1 MKNYLFWSVLEI
13 QGATMITSGA
23 YIEHIFDEDV
33 QPLYKMHRK
42 WLTCSV
48 HFSIAWPEKDV
59 AVTYDG
65 TQFFLRG
72 LKQHEDHSVP
82 CISVRLLDDEDKFE
96 TLKKVYKFTS
106 ILGWYNRGFVD
117 ISGYVSG
124 SHPILYDAGGRVFS
138 PTMQSGKYGFSCNY
152 MPIINEELTR
162 KALAFWREGLK
173 LEEIHKGY
181 SFLSFYKVIE
191 SQFSK
196 GKAKA
201 NWITQAIPTLT
212 GRAQTRVEEL
222 QNEGIDVSKH
232 VFASGRCAVA
242 HASAGGEI
250 IDPDIPE
257 DKEQIAKD
265 LDIIKG
271 LAKKFIQEDL
281 GVPDRMDIFN
291 DRNSLEPLND
301 FINTAHLGALK
312 DGGSVLRKKLGLNGL
327 QISVNQW
334 PMPVFEG
341 LENLSLSVNSA
352 HNGIVSVTAL
362 NSNGL
367 ALTFAFDFI
376 NGKAHTQLDSSGF
389 DNTSS
394 HHSANEITFLNY
406 QKAVI
411 GNGLIELNL
420 PNGHTIDCEVVIPV
434 NIDIGRS
441 FEVMDNRIREL
452 TESA

>member
-1 MKNYLFWSVLEI
+1 
-13 QGATMITSGA
+13 MIEPGP

-33 QPLYKMHRK
+33 QPLYREHRN

-72 LKQHEDHSVP
+72 LKQNEDQSVP
-82 CISVRLLDDEDKFE
+82 CISVRLLDSEDKFE

-106 ILGWYNRGFVD
+106 ILGWFNSGYVD
-117 ISGYVSG
+117 ISGHMTSSY
-124 SHPILYDAGGRVFS
+124 PILYDAGGRIFA

-152 MPIINEELTR
+152 MPLINDELTR

-196 GKAKA
+196 GRAKA
-201 NWITQAIPTLT
+201 DWITQAIPTLT
-212 GRAQTRVEEL
+212 ERAQTRVQEL
-222 QNEGIDVSKH
+222 QGDGIDVSKH

-242 HASAGGEI
+242 HASVGEEI

-271 LAKKFIQEDL
+271 LAKKFIQENL

-301 FINTAHLGALK
+301 FIDSEHLVALK
-312 DGGSVLRKKLGLNGL
+312 GKGSVLRKRLGLNDI

-334 PMPVFEG
+334 PMPIFEG

-352 HNGIVSVTAL
+352 HNGVVSVTAL
-362 NSNGL
+362 NLNGL
-367 ALTFAFDFI
+367 ALSFAFDFI

-389 DNTSS
+389 DNTSP
-394 HHSANEITFLNY
+394 HHPANEIAFLNY

-411 GNGLIELNL
+411 GNGLIELNF
-420 PNGHTIDCEVVIPV
+420 PNGHTVDCEVVIPV
-434 NIDIGRS
+434 NIDIGRT
-441 FEVMDNRIREL
+441 FETIDERIREL
-452 TESA
+452 TETV